1 ALGDHLTVC
10 FASAEVL
17 WAHKRRRSSIPDEHK
32 HVLLESLEMVD
43 HVVMGTATR
52 IGLDFEDHFLRLQPD
67 ILAVTVDDQYEHLK
81 RDLCRRV
88 GTAYHVLSKTPPTVS
103 PVTTTD
109 LVRYIRAPIEA
120 PVRVDFA
127 GGWLDV
133 PRLARP
139 GAFVVNCTVSPC
151 VSLREWPYQRNA
163 GLGGSGAIAMLE
175 GRDGVE
181 QELRMGVG
189 WQDPAVIAETGLC
202 VWESGPRPVLEFKR
216 NGRMLAGRMAL
227 WWTGSPH
234 DTPALIDHR
243 RDYDA
248 IETAGRLARDA
259 VIKEDFEMLAEAVSQ
274 SYAAQL
280 DEGMQPL
287 PDQADALGYKYCG
300 SGWGGYA
307 VYLFKTS
314 QQRDVFA
321 KSPGALVAEPYT
333 RHAGPTRKRST
344 GELANRTRAAP
355 SANAAAQGAQLPSS

>member
-1 ALGDHLTVC
+1 MQECPRQLLVKREAGEELGEVVEADEAATDRALPLEE
-10 FASAEVL
+10 AEEERL
-17 WAHKRRRSSIPDEHK
+17 DQWPDE
-32 HVLLESLEMVD
+32 E
-43 HVVMGTATR
+43 
-52 IGLDFEDHFLRLQPD
+52 
-67 ILAVTVDDQYEHLK
+67 
-81 RDLCRRV
+81 
-88 GTAYHVLSKTPPTVS
+88 
-103 PVTTTD
+103 
-109 LVRYIRAPIEA
+109 
-120 PVRVDFA
+120 
-127 GGWLDV
+127 
-133 PRLARP
+133 
-139 GAFVVNCTVSPC
+139 
-151 VSLREWPYQRNA
+151 
-163 GLGGSGAIAMLE
+163 
-175 GRDGVE
+175 DGVE

-202 VWESGPRPVLEFKR
+202 VWESGPRPVLQFKR
-216 NGRMLAGRMAL
+216 NARMLAGRMAL